1 MTSSTTTLA
10 LDSDPAKLAD
20 LYPRL
25 LALCSDDGLDDLAAF
40 QLTTVIIEAINNSIE
55 HGYNGEPGHTV
66 SVCWHSDPNA
76 VEIEIHDHG
85 RPLPP
90 EIIDQSV
97 MPMPDAESGRGLAII
112 REWTDSASYDR
123 IGDENVLK
131 LKRRR

>member
-25 LALCSDDGLDDLAAF
+25 LALCSDAGLDDSAAF
-40 QLTTVIIEAINNSIE
+40 QLTAVMIEAINNSIE
-55 HGYNGEPGHTV
+55 HGYSGEPGHPV
-66 SVCWHSDPNA
+66 SVCWRSETNA
-76 VEIEIHDHG
+76 VDIEIRDRG
-85 RPLPP
+85 QPLPP

-131 LKRRR
+131 LRRRR